1 MSRLT
6 WCKELCWQEKLDS
19 SLDSSDRIVFSS
31 QNHPSNRQAPV
42 YDAYFAERR
51 CIPASVSPHFSR
63 YRPKS
68 KIIRA
73 RKASLASLA
82 SSLPI
87 LRSYSRH
94 AIMSFAQVAK
104 RGAASGLRQQVVSRG
119 ECDIGP

>member
-1 MSRLT
+1 MLRLT

-42 YDAYFAERR
+42 YDAYFTERR

-82 SSLPI
+82 SYSPHPSFLFTPRDHVVRPGRKA
-87 LRSYSRH
+87 RSRLGFTT
-94 AIMSFAQVAK
+94 AGRVA
-104 RGAASGLRQQVVSRG
+104 R
-119 ECDIGP
+119 